1 MYEKKGTWARPLVKK
16 GGVKRHIKLSTKFI
30 WGKLNSTKF
39 SSAALSPQAGR
50 PSVSTSARLSDENAK
65 IFGKKRG
72 VNKGFGA
79 QEGWEDI
86 QIFKEKKIETV
97 SRNFNQIGW
106 ICTTHLQLV
115 PWICSL
121 SVYFFLVRGGGGHCC
136 FRKTWDD
143 WKKKE
148 VFKKVHA
155 CVFAFTTNRLR
166 KTATV
171 RYFPTLGVYCVY
183 FILYFYLCANVF
195 LKKGSVVLYRVFLKS
210 QTVIRKQ
217 WKTDLSSSL
226 HLISRKTFSWQLQ

>member
-1 MYEKKGTWARPLVKK
+1 M
-16 GGVKRHIKLSTKFI
+16 
-30 WGKLNSTKF
+30 
-39 SSAALSPQAGR
+39 
-50 PSVSTSARLSDENAK
+50 
-65 IFGKKRG
+65 
-72 VNKGFGA
+72 
-79 QEGWEDI
+79 
-86 QIFKEKKIETV
+86 
-97 SRNFNQIGW
+97 
-106 ICTTHLQLV
+106 
-115 PWICSL
+115 
-121 SVYFFLVRGGGGHCC
+121 

-155 CVFAFTTNRLR
+155 GVFAFTTNRLR

-226 HLISRKTFSWQLQ
+226 HLISRKTFS